1 MATVQ
6 FRRGAVSGLPSGGA
20 GEPLFTTDEFRLYVG
35 SGGGNRLIGVLKKID
50 ATAAPTV
57 NDDAGDG
64 YSVGSIWIDTTNDR
78 SYILTDSTVG
88 AAVWQQFSGSG
99 TGVSDGDKGDITVSV
114 GGTVWTIDDDA
125 VTFAKLQNIA
135 TQTLYGRNSGGTGD
149 PQQVTVT
156 EVLNWIAS
164 SAAGTLLYHNG
175 TTWVV
180 LAAPTGDGQALRWD
194 NANTRPSWTNPKYS
208 KTTLGSNFAGSGS
221 SGTYQASGL
230 SITIPAAGDYAID
243 MTARTLMQD
252 TIAGAYGIVRLALNG
267 VAISNTELMCSYS
280 GVASAFVYETVS
292 QVYRGTFAASD
303 VISVQFAAVYTGTP
317 SSVRGVYSDSNGRSH
332 ISYLSL

>member
-6 FRRGAVSGLPSGGA
+6 FKRGAVSGLPSGGA

-35 SGGGNRLIGVLKKID
+35 SSGGNRLIGLLKKID

-64 YSVGSIWIDTTNDR
+64 YSVGSLWLDVTNDKG
-78 SYILTDSTVG
+78 YILLDSTVG
-88 AAVWQQFSGSG
+88 AAVWQQFSGA
-99 TGVSDGDKGDITVSV
+99 GVIADNSI
-114 GGTVWTIDDDA
+114 
-125 VTFAKLQNIA
+125 TFAKMQDIA

-156 EVLNWIAS
+156 EVLNWIS
-164 SAAGTLLYHNG
+164 GSAAGAILYHNG
-175 TTWVV
+175 TSWVT

-194 NANTRPSWTNPKYS
+194 NTNTRPSWTNPKYS
-208 KTTLGSNFAGSGS
+208 KTTLGSNFTGSGS
-221 SGTYQASGL
+221 SGTYQSSGL
-230 SITIPAAGDYAID
+230 SITIPAAGDYQID

-252 TIAGAYGIVRLALNG
+252 TNAGAYGIVRLALNG

-303 VISVQFAAVYTGTP
+303 VVSVQFAAVYTGTP
-317 SSVRGVYSDSNGRSH
+317 SSVRGVYSDTNGRSH
-332 ISYLSL
+332 ISYLAL